1 MLNALCFIYLEF
13 FIKLFFCID
22 ELLRFICFCL
32 IIFIINEKIRID
44 FVILEYFNCF
54 VLNIEK

>member
-13 FIKLFFCID
+13 FIKLFVCID